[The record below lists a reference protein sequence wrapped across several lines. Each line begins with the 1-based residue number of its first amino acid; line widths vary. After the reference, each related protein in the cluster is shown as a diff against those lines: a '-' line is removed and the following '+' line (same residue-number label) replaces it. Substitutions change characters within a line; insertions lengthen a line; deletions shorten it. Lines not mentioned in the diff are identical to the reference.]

1 MTTTVFCPLC
11 GVARPLVE
19 FRRWA
24 STRGA
29 EGAGVQI
36 RRVLHDVC
44 NVCAPPQKPPSK
56 EERLMKK
63 IIDGRRT
70 TTHIERSRT
79 TAERTNSRRRRKAW
93 ADQLL
98 KPLRAERE
106 WAMRNAV
113 SAQRLQEKEARGAAL
128 ERDPNANPNDEDA
141 SAKYGQW
148 AEFFQVYVQVLREME
163 RDIQQT
169 LARHDKPGNPIKP
182 GEAHNAPS
190 KFIDP
195 TTLASLSRI
204 YSKCVPV
211 RGRRLYRDP
220 VFLNWRDVT

>member
-1 MTTTVFCPLC
+1 
-11 GVARPLVE
+11 
-19 FRRWA
+19 
-24 STRGA
+24 
-29 EGAGVQI
+29 
-36 RRVLHDVC
+36 
-44 NVCAPPQKPPSK
+44 
-56 EERLMKK
+56 MKK

-79 TAERTNSRRRRKAW
+79 TAEKTNSRRRRKAW

-113 SAQRLQEKEARGAAL
+113 SAQRLQEKEERGAAL

-163 RDIQQT
+163 RDIQQA

-182 GEAHNAPS
+182 GEGRDKPHHYA
-190 KFIDP
+190 DP
-195 TTLASLSRI
+195 TTLASLARI